1 MPRIQALPFR
11 SGCHQCERSLS
22 NFPIKTTYSTDCHG
36 HFVSYSPYSELQ
48 SSRWGLCPVQ
58 QTLDVECGRHCSTPW
73 ERLSST
79 AFSGE
84 QSKLH
89 FLDLQR
95 QGRFTKAWPA
105 FFTFYV
111 EAGLLICIFLWTG
124 VLSGAPRRQ
133 WACRLRSLQR
143 SAVVEVGPAELEASI
158 RGGGAVILD
167 IYAIWCFDLK
177 SEQFFLG
184 QCFHFHLDLPGL

>member
-1 MPRIQALPFR
+1 MLATVHTPNYNL
-11 SGCHQCERSLS
+11 
-22 NFPIKTTYSTDCHG
+22 
-36 HFVSYSPYSELQ
+36 

-105 FFTFYV
+105 FFSFYV
-111 EAGLLICIFLWTG
+111 EAGLLICIFFCGQVSFLG
-124 VLSGAPRRQ
+124 
-133 WACRLRSLQR
+133 RSLQR

-167 IYAIWCFDLK
+167 IFAIWCFGLK
-177 SEQFFLG
+177 SQQFFWSVFPFGPPRTLG
-184 QCFHFHLDLPGL
+184 IPLLLWQKDNI